1 MQTCREI
8 VHADAVWDAL
18 RRVVEPNLGVN
29 VVDLGLV
36 YGVQTEGDAV
46 RVVLVTL
53 GPREQG
59 ERELEERLERALCD
73 RVPGLG
79 HVEIE
84 VLRDRLW
91 HPGLM
96 SEETRRRLGL

>member
-1 MQTCREI
+1 MQACRQI
-8 VHADAVWDAL
+8 VRSDDVWGAL
-18 RRVVEPNLGVN
+18 RHVVEPNLGVN

-36 YGVQTEGDAV
+36 YGVETDGDDV

-53 GPREQG
+53 GPQEQG
-59 ERELEERLERALCD
+59 KRELEERVERGLSE
-73 RVPGLG
+73 RLPGLG
-79 HVEIE
+79 RVEIE